1 MNYFKKILR
10 YALPYK
16 GYAGLNIF
24 SNAFYA
30 LFGTLAMVSLIPMIN
45 VLFGEGEKISVK
57 PDITT
62 ANSYMNFAIDSFNYF
77 LTQKLEQ
84 DGPEGT

>member
-1 MNYFKKILR
+1 MNYFKKILK

-16 GYAGLNIF
+16 KYAGLNIL

-45 VLFGEGEKISVK
+45 VLFGEGEKVTVK
-57 PDITT
+57 PDLSG
-62 ANSYMNFAIDSFNYF
+62 ADSYMKFGIDSFNYF
-77 LTQKLEQ
+77 LTQKL
-84 DGPEGT
+84 